1 MLLACLYCFS
11 EDKVGGVGVT
21 KDRKLLARFYCLS
34 EGGVGVIKDRRFLSC
49 LYFSVRV
56 RWGGLGGN

>member
-1 MLLACLYCFS
+1 M
-11 EDKVGGVGVT
+11 GGVGVT

-34 EGGVGVIKDRRFLSC
+34 EGGVGVIKDRFLSC

-56 RWGGLGGN
+56 RWGGLGATKY